1 MRLNLPIRARLT
13 ILYCAVLALSFIA
26 FFLICDL
33 GFRHSIESTVNEE
46 SKANLET
53 VRRLLART
61 SSRGE
66 AHVRAELGNLA
77 DLWANG
83 ALVEVASLNE
93 DWLFQAHQFLKPDPS
108 LPPVPD
114 SGTAFFTTNLDSLQ
128 YRIASGRAIAAGRTF
143 EIRTAVPTEPFDQA
157 LDRFRAIEKGALP
170 LVVLVAALL
179 GYWLSGKSLAPVNRI
194 IFTAQQIGI
203 QNLSRRLEVP
213 AAKDELRRLTETLNA
228 MLARIEASFQKIT
241 QFTADASHDLRTPV
255 AVIRATAEISLRRHR
270 TEAEYQNAL
279 SKILETS
286 VETSGLLEN
295 LLTLARA
302 DAGAASLKM
311 HRLDLKAQVL
321 KAQEQ
326 GAILAASKF
335 LTFTVQMPE
344 SPVRIRA
351 DAPAIHRLLLI
362 LIDNAVKYT
371 PPGGQ
376 CSITLSEDEGH
387 AHIVVKDTGMGIPED
402 DLDSIF
408 ERFRRAD
415 HSRSR
420 ETPGAG
426 LGLAIARWITQMHG
440 GVITAAS
447 TLGRGSA
454 FHVRL
459 PVEKPQPI
467 NPAISTHLPLS
478 EGISGSFQPPINTH

>member
-1 MRLNLPIRARLT
+1 LRLNLPIRARLT
-13 ILYCAVLALSFIA
+13 VLYCGVLALSFIV
-26 FFLICDL
+26 FFWICDI
-33 GFRHSIESTVNEE
+33 GFRHSIETTVNEE
-46 SKANLET
+46 SQADLET

-61 SSRGE
+61 SSHGE
-66 AHVRAELGNLA
+66 EHVRSELGNLA

-83 ALVEVASLNE
+83 ALLEVANGKGE
-93 DWLFQAHQFLKPDPS
+93 WLFQARQFLKADQSFPS
-108 LPPVPD
+108 AAD
-114 SGTAFFTTNLDSLQ
+114 GGIAFFTTNLDSLQ
-128 YRIASGRAIAAGRTF
+128 YRIASARATAAGNNF

-157 LDRFRAIEKGALP
+157 LDRFRMIEKQALP
-170 LVVLVAALL
+170 LLVLVAALL
-179 GYWLSGKSLAPVNRI
+179 GYWLSGKALAPVNRI
-194 IFTAQQIGI
+194 ILTAEQIGV

-213 AAKDELRRLTETLNA
+213 APKDELRRLTETLNA
-228 MLARIEASFQKIT
+228 MLSRMEASFQKIT

-255 AVIRATAEISLRRHR
+255 AVIRATAEITLRRRR
-270 TEAEYQNAL
+270 TEGEYKNAL

-302 DAGAASLKM
+302 DAGVAGLEM
-311 HRLDLKAQVL
+311 HPLDLNAYVRKAH
-321 KAQEQ
+321 EQ

-335 LTFTVQMPE
+335 LTLTLQLPE
-344 SPVRIRA
+344 SPVWVRA
-351 DAPAIHRLLLI
+351 DAIAIHRLLLI

-376 CSITLSEDEGH
+376 CNITLTQDQGQ
-387 AHIVVKDTGMGIPED
+387 AHIVVKDTGIGIAED

-415 HSRSR
+415 QARSR

-440 GVITAAS
+440 GVITAES
-447 TLGRGSA
+447 KLGLGSA
-454 FHVRL
+454 FRVRL
-459 PVEKPQPI
+459 PAE
-467 NPAISTHLPLS
+467 ISQLVKLTPSMSPLS
-478 EGISGSFQPPINTH
+478 EKISGSFQPPINTH